1 MAPQVDG
8 GGGIRVT
15 VGNMPT
21 PPFQDW
27 KNQPTS
33 VCKIPSAV
41 LISKSALVDYVRG
54 AKFVCPSPGCQLN
67 STGQDL
73 FLVNANDDE
82 VRMLN
87 LAFANDLRQVFLQRE
102 RVRYLK

>member
-1 MAPQVDG
+1 M
-8 GGGIRVT
+8 T

-27 KNQPTS
+27 KTQPTS
-33 VCKIPSAV
+33 VCKITSAV

-54 AKFVCPSPGCQLN
+54 AKFVCPSPGCQIN

-87 LAFANDLRQVFLQRE
+87 LAFANHLDRFFCKETARFL
-102 RVRYLK
+102 K